1 MTFRRRKATLTIAM
15 FLGLIAPIAGAQ
27 QSATPAA
34 PPPTTSAVD
43 PEEQVDDGL
52 KAFGYLTG
60 LALGCVAKEQR
71 VALEREA
78 VDLNAEIS
86 RLMGA
91 DRAFLYAAAFGYGT
105 TVRLPAEDCRP
116 VLDRYEMRVA
126 KFREG
131 RGGRK

>member
-1 MTFRRRKATLTIAM
+1 MMIPHRKAVLPVAL
-15 FLGLIAPIAGAQ
+15 FLALIAPIGHAQ

-34 PPPTTSAVD
+34 PPAPTSSVD

-91 DRAFLYAAAFGYGT
+91 DRAFLFAAAFGYGT
-105 TVRLPAEDCRP
+105 TVQLPANDCRP